1 MTTDKTYTINLR
13 KEFLKK
19 PNYKRA
25 KKSITAIREFITR
38 HLKAE
43 EVKIG
48 SHLNK
53 KILERG
59 KTNPPS
65 KITVKTIVLEKIAYV
80 ELPEFEFALPKPK
93 EEEKKTVA
101 EKMLGKKQEVK
112 EEHKDHDHAKAEAHQ
127 PTKEQEKEL
136 TKEFVKEEAVKQKKT
151 HKKEQIE
158 VPSKDIKPQEFQAQE
173 KGRSPKGIVGRTGKK
188 ETKEA

>member
-1 MTTDKTYTINLR
+1 MANDKTYTINLR

-19 PNYKRA
+19 PSYKRA
-25 KKSITAIREFITR
+25 KKSITAIREFIFQ
-38 HLKAE
+38 HLKPQE
-43 EVKIG
+43 IKIG
-48 SHLNK
+48 HHLNT

-59 KTNPPS
+59 KSNPPS
-65 KITVKTIVLEKIAYV
+65 KVTVKTLVLEKIAYV

-93 EEEKKTVA
+93 EEKKSVA
-101 EKMLGKKQEVK
+101 DKILGKKEEIK
-112 EEHKDHDHAKAEAHQ
+112 PEHKDHNHAKAEAHQ

-136 TKEFVKEEAVKQKKT
+136 AKEFVKEEAVKQKKT